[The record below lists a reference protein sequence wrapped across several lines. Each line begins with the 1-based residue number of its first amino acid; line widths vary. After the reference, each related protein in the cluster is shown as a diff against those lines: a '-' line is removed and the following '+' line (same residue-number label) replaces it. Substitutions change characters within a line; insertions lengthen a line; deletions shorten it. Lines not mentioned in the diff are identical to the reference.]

1 MQKKLPLRLSLL
13 RRGHSQATVMIGYRF
28 DALYMEMEIL
38 IGQLGKSR
46 NGPGTADNKEG
57 VVHAGSMQ
65 Q

>member
-1 MQKKLPLRLSLL
+1 
-13 RRGHSQATVMIGYRF
+13 MIGYRF

-46 NGPGTADNKEG
+46 NGPGTADIKEG

-65 Q
+65 QCRK